1 MNFSQLEVSK
11 FLPTIKWMDRD
22 LKIACLGW
30 GSLIWK
36 PGALPLAS
44 DWFSDGP
51 DLPIEFSRVGDGG
64 ELATAICLN
73 APPCQVLWAVLDVQS
88 LDEAVQALRIREQI
102 PDERADGVGV
112 FTINSS
118 TVGVLGKWAADRQ
131 LNAVIWTA
139 LPPRF
144 EDVEGLIPSLDDVLS
159 YLISLDGKT
168 LEHAKAYME
177 NVPDQ
182 IDTPYRREIKKLG
195 WD

>member
-1 MNFSQLEVSK
+1 MNFSPVVVSK
-11 FLPTIKWMDRD
+11 FLHAIKWMGRE
-22 LKIACLGW
+22 LKTACLGW

-36 PGALPLAS
+36 PGVLPLAS
-44 DWFSDGP
+44 DWFNDGP
-51 DLPIEFSRVGDGG
+51 ELPIEFSRVGDSG
-64 ELATAICLN
+64 ELATTICLN
-73 APPCQVLWAVLDVQS
+73 APPCQVLWAVLDVKS
-88 LDEAVQALRIREQI
+88 LDEAVQALREREQI
-102 PDERADGVGV
+102 PDDRADGVGV
-112 FTINSS
+112 FTITSS

-131 LNAVIWTA
+131 LDAVIWTD

-159 YLISLDGKT
+159 YLIALDGKT

-182 IDTPYRREIKKLG
+182 IDTPYRREIRKLG